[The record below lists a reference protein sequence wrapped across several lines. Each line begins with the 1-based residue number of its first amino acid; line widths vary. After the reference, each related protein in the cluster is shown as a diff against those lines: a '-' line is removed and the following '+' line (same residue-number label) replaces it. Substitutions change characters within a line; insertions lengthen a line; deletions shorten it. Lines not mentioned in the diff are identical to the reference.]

1 MGSKHQLTTTST
13 FSKPHPASASEK
25 YFKKDSTHVGGVYTK
40 ALYREYEDV
49 TFTKQKA
56 RGAEEEHLGFLGP
69 VLRVEVGD
77 ALALTLKNNADMP
90 FSIHPH
96 GASFIKM
103 WEGALYNDS
112 TGDNGE

>member
-1 MGSKHQLTTTST
+1 M
-13 FSKPHPASASEK
+13 
-25 YFKKDSTHVGGVYTK
+25 GGVYTK

-77 ALALTLKNNADMP
+77 ALALTLKNNVNMP